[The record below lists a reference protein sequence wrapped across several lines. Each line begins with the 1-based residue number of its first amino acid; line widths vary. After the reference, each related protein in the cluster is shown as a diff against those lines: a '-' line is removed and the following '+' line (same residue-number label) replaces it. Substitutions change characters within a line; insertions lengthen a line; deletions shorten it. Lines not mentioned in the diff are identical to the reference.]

1 MVQFSLWIQHSPDP
15 HILPNNKVL
24 FHTLPRFKLVIIGT
38 ICHMVSSQPVPEV
51 MLSCMSRYP
60 FKARTNLGILRTM
73 REGTTSTGLQNFA
86 LGTARYGVEKA
97 LPVPPHT
104 SSINNATIKG
114 KKRVVRWKK
123 SFNLPLICKI
133 LFVRPAKCS
142 TERTGARSRSRTS
155 CLCRGWPLVLSEED
169 VIFPTSRLN
178 PTPSWI
184 YA

>member
-1 MVQFSLWIQHSPDP
+1 MVQFSLWILHSPDP
-15 HILPNNKVL
+15 HILPNDKVL

-73 REGTTSTGLQNFA
+73 REGTTSTGLQNLA

-97 LPVPPHT
+97 LPVPPPT

-114 KKRVVRWKK
+114 KKQLFGGKIIRFAINLQNFVCQTCKMLNRAYRSKK
-123 SFNLPLICKI
+123 P
-133 LFVRPAKCS
+133 
-142 TERTGARSRSRTS
+142 
-155 CLCRGWPLVLSEED
+155 
-169 VIFPTSRLN
+169 
-178 PTPSWI
+178 
-184 YA
+184 